1 MSQFETIQIGKMTWH
16 DVVDYCE
23 KNPQWKLPTRK
34 QLNEIYKTLHKSKLL
49 SFKETYYWTIDELST
64 AYAWSLNFETGVLHY
79 YTKMHKNEIILIK
92 NGI

>member
-16 DVVDYCE
+16 DAVDYCE

-34 QLNEIYKTLHKSKLL
+34 QLNEIYKNLHKSKLL
-49 SFKETYYWTIDELST
+49 SFKETYYWTVDELSL